1 MRRRDFPRRSCAWA
15 AGMGASPTSEAGRPT
30 MSTFLPCWS
39 SWMPSRG
46 ELRGCSRVAERR
58 MFAKAVIGSA
68 RFLRMPPTSRLLYY
82 DLGMYAD
89 DDGIVEAFSIMRM
102 TGATED
108 DLRVLVAKGFVLILN
123 EDLVAF
129 IVDWRKNN
137 FVRSD
142 RYHPSIYHDLL
153 VQLQEGTQ
161 LNPTG
166 IPVGNQ
172 RYTEG
177 RLDQVNLGEREME
190 RPTAS
195 RTPRPPLWMR
205 WILSSLNGNR
215 TEPARGNFT
224 GISPPVAGLI
234 REAVRWLTGKLGRL
248 SGSKRI
254 WKKPDRWRV
263 RCGLSWGRMVCADEY
278 EYSRR

>member
-1 MRRRDFPRRSCAWA
+1 
-15 AGMGASPTSEAGRPT
+15 
-30 MSTFLPCWS
+30 
-39 SWMPSRG
+39 MPSRG

-68 RFLRMPPTSRLLYY
+68 RFLRMPPTSRLLYF

-153 VQLQEGTQ
+153 VKLQEGTQ

-172 RYTEG
+172 RYTEESLG
-177 RLDQVNLGEREME
+177 KVNLGEGEMGKNRGE
-190 RPTAS
+190 QNSP
-195 RTPRPPLWMR
+195 PPLW
-205 WILSSLNGNR
+205 
-215 TEPARGNFT
+215 
-224 GISPPVAGLI
+224 V
-234 REAVRWLTGKLGRL
+234 K
-248 SGSKRI
+248 
-254 WKKPDRWRV
+254 
-263 RCGLSWGRMVCADEY
+263 
-278 EYSRR
+278 